1 MTQSP
6 EDKTAEALAG
16 SLCELAMTM
25 FEVAGARLSLHG
37 AAPIGRGAARDL
49 PSRSALFDR
58 EAIAGEGL
66 ILADASRDARYFLDP
81 AVLTAPNLRFYA
93 DMPLTVGGRVMGLL
107 SLIDPAPRADFDAR
121 REALLTGLAE
131 LSANI
136 MTLAQDVGRQSGLN
150 AMLREALKAQTE
162 RLERA
167 ARAAAFGYWTLD
179 LTTRALYWSDG
190 LYALYG
196 LNPKTFT
203 PTLSGHL
210 DIYGEAA
217 ETVLSHL
224 QRAASAGEDF
234 DFAVTIARHN
244 DKAQRRLHVQGGI
257 ERDADGQPARLCA
270 VVCDVSERVAAAPE
284 APRDEALMRLT
295 QELRHPLRDIL
306 DIARHA
312 GPDGAEVAAFSDALR
327 ADAETLAR
335 LAPETQTAPPVALG
349 ETLRAA
355 AAPFIERARV
365 QNTRLNLHFVD
376 WTRQYARCDV
386 ARLEQVMH
394 HLLSHACKTT
404 RGGVISVTVSQVQAE
419 TDAGALETR
428 LHVSVRDSG
437 PGMDDADAQ
446 KLLSGAKGDLGLS
459 IARTLVEMMDG
470 HIGAYAHPGEG
481 MQVWFEVPVRW
492 VETRA
497 PRPRHLA
504 PDPMRAAVAAATEP
518 AKHGSARSGPAY
530 APRTPDPRPAPPVDE
545 HRLNRD
551 YLRALLQDMKLGLS

>member
-1 MTQSP
+1 MIQSP
-6 EDKTAEALAG
+6 DDKSAFQPDAALAG

-25 FEVAGARLSLHG
+25 FEVQGARLSLHG
-37 AAPIGRGAARDL
+37 GAPVGRGVARDL
-49 PSRSALFDR
+49 PERSALFGRD
-58 EAIAGEGL
+58 ATAGEGL
-66 ILADASRDARYFLDP
+66 ILADASRDARYFLDA

-93 DMPLTVGGRVMGLL
+93 DMPLSVEGRVIGLL
-107 SLIDPAPRADFDAR
+107 SLIDPVPRADFDAR
-121 REALLTGLAE
+121 RAALLAGLAE
-131 LSANI
+131 LAAGV
-136 MTLAQDVGRQSGLN
+136 MTLAQDAGRQAGLN

-162 RLERA
+162 RLDRA

-190 LYALYG
+190 LYTIYG

-234 DFAVTIARHN
+234 DFTATIARHS
-244 DKAQRRLHVQGGI
+244 DKAQRRLHIQGGI
-257 ERDADGQPARLCA
+257 ERGADGQPARLCA
-270 VVCDVSERVAAAPE
+270 VVCDVSERAMRPAE

-306 DIARHA
+306 DVARQA
-312 GPDGAEVAAFSDALR
+312 GTGADVAAFSQALR
-327 ADAETLAR
+327 ADAEALDR
-335 LAPETQTAPPVALG
+335 LAPEAETTPPVALG
-349 ETLRAA
+349 DVLRAA
-355 AAPFIERARV
+355 VAPFVERARV
-365 QNTRLNLHFVD
+365 QDTRLNLHFID
-376 WTRQYARCDV
+376 WTHQQARCDV

-394 HLLSHACKTT
+394 HLLSHACKAT
-404 RGGVISVTVSQVQAE
+404 RGGVISVTASQVQAE
-419 TDAGALETR
+419 TETGALETR

-437 PGMDDADAQ
+437 PGMDDAAAQ

-459 IARTLVEMMDG
+459 IARTLIEMMDG
-470 HIGAYAHPGEG
+470 HIGVYAHPGEG
-481 MQVWFEVPVRW
+481 MQVWFEIPVRW
-492 VETRA
+492 VKMLA

-504 PDPMRAAVAAATEP
+504 PDPMRAPVAAKPETS
-518 AKHGSARSGPAY
+518 GRGPAY
-530 APRTPDPRPAPPVDE
+530 APRPSNQAAPQPVDE

-551 YLRALLQDMKLGLS
+551 YLRALLQDMKLSLG